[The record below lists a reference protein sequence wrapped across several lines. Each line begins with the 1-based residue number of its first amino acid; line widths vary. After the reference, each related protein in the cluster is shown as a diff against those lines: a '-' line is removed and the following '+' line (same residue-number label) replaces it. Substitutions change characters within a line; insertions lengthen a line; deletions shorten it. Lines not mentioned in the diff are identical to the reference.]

1 MPCRSYS
8 KSPSIQ
14 DDLVDSVSNKELD
27 VHILVSNSDEKFTN
41 KDHGEA
47 FAHLFQGLMRG
58 RMIEFQM

>member
-47 FAHLFQGLMRG
+47 LLTYFKV
-58 RMIEFQM
+58 